1 MIRLADFGERCRFL
15 AHSLLSAAARR
26 SQAGETMDPLAPD
39 GHPFTWK
46 HAQTVADSLLLERDF
61 VVAPWYNL
69 LRRGRWS
76 SPGSCRGS

>member
-1 MIRLADFGERCRFL
+1 
-15 AHSLLSAAARR
+15 
-26 SQAGETMDPLAPD
+26 MDPLAPD